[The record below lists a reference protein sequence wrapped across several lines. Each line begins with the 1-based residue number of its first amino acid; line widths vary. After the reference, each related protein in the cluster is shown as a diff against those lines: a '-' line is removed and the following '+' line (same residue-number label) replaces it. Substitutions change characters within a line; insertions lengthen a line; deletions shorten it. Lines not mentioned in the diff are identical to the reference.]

1 MSDRESDVRGVP
13 VQAQLWRNPF
23 RRDSV
28 EARVLRAWSES
39 PLLQGVRAGVARK
52 LVALTH
58 VRHYRAGEFLFRE
71 GEAGVAG
78 ALIIHGQVQ
87 IQSGGRDLV
96 TLSDG
101 DFFGEV
107 ALLEDA
113 PRTASAVAATDVQV
127 SFLVRYQLEEF
138 VRHRPRAGLDIMNN
152 LARLLAGRL
161 HQINSQITQP

>member
-1 MSDRESDVRGVP
+1 MSQDEQPGNRIE
-13 VQAQLWRNPF
+13 AQLWRNPF
-23 RRDSV
+23 SRESV
-28 EARVLRAWSES
+28 EQRVLRAWSES
-39 PLLQGVRAGVARK
+39 PLLHGVRAGVARK

-58 VRHYRAGEFLFRE
+58 MRHYRAGEYLFRE

-78 ALIIHGQVQ
+78 ALIISGEVV
-87 IQSGGRDLV
+87 IQSRERDLV
-96 TLSDG
+96 TLGEG

-113 PRTASAVAATDVQV
+113 PRTASAVAGTEVQV

-161 HQINSQITQP
+161 HRINSQITRS